1 MRFQISRLAFWLA
14 AAALFVVTP
23 AQAQQSQDVTNCV
36 DRDRKFDP
44 DVVIGG
50 CTTVIRSGEYKGKN
64 LAWALNNRGTV
75 YHAKGENDLAIKDYT
90 EAVRLNPEYTS
101 GYYNRGNSLVRKKE
115 YDRAIADYNKALS
128 LTVPATVY
136 AEGEAKRSN
145 RIRADYFYGR
155 GRAYNGKGDTKRAI
169 ADFKE
174 SVRLDPD
181 HDQAKSELAALEK
194 KS

>member
-1 MRFQISRLAFWLA
+1 MRLQTLRLSFWLA
-14 AAALFVVTP
+14 AAALFVVVP
-23 AQAQQSQDVTNCV
+23 AQAQQSQEVTNCV
-36 DRDRKFDP
+36 DRDKKFDP

-50 CTTVIRSGEYKGKN
+50 CSAVIRSGEYTGKN

-75 YHAKGENDLAIKDYT
+75 YHGKGENDLAIKDYT

-101 GYYNRGNSLVRKKE
+101 GYYNRGNSYIRKKE

-136 AEGEAKRSN
+136 AEGEAKRAN

-155 GRAYNGKGDTKRAI
+155 GRAYNFKSDTKRAM

-174 SVRLDPD
+174 ALRLDPG
-181 HDQAKSELAALEK
+181 HDQAKTELAELEK